1 MLRNTFFVTTALLVT
16 PVLLVAALLTA
27 CTGSEEP
34 ASLPSSGI
42 DLNGMDASVR
52 PQDDFFAY
60 VNGRWLSDT
69 EIPADKTSW
78 GTFDILRE
86 RTLEQL
92 HRIVEQLPAEPTSH
106 NAELVITLYRDILAA
121 HSDAIHSLHALEP
134 LLGRINELESHDQLP
149 ALFAELWRVG
159 ATTPIASWVGQDR
172 RDSRRHVVYLSQ
184 AGLGLPDRDYYSDE
198 SERGQYLRSAY
209 QHYLE
214 TLLELAGDGR
224 EKTARTTAILDLET
238 RLAQHHWS
246 RVDNRDAERTYN
258 ATTPQELLHTLT
270 DDWQRYFD
278 TLELTDQPRY
288 IIRQPDYLANL
299 QPLLAATPIPVWR
312 DYLKIHLLRAYAPW
326 LGSRFDEAYFD
337 FYGRELGGAE
347 QPEPLWKRALTSV
360 NNHLGDALGQLYVE
374 RHFPPAARERML
386 TMVDNLRLAFADAIT
401 ESAWMSQETQQRALE
416 KLNALTVKIGYPNEW
431 RDYSALQLQPGDLVG
446 NLQRIRLWH
455 HARDVALLDQPVDPE
470 EWFMPV
476 QTVNAYYSPTM
487 NEIVFPAA
495 ILQPPFFDLAADDA
509 VNYGAIGGVIGHE
522 IGHAFDDQG
531 SRYDADGNL
540 NNWWT
545 EQDRARFDALGQQLV
560 RQFSEYEVLPGEFI
574 NGELTL
580 GENIGD
586 LGGLSM
592 AIRAYRLALNGHE
605 PLVLD
610 GFTGEQRVFIGWA
623 QAWRVKRRDEFVRSL
638 LRTGPHS
645 QPEFRVNGVIVNID
659 DFHQTFGTSPDDRL
673 YKPAADRVRIW

>member
-1 MLRNTFFVTTALLVT
+1 MPRNTVFATATAVLMS
-16 PVLLVAALLTA
+16 VLLAA
-27 CTGSEEP
+27 CTSNEEP
-34 ASLPSSGI
+34 ASQLHSGI
-42 DLNGMDASVR
+42 DLSGMDTSER
-52 PQDDFFAY
+52 PQDDLFAH
-60 VNGRWLSDT
+60 VNGRWLRDT

-92 HRIVEQLPAEPTSH
+92 HRIVEGLPAEPDSH
-106 NAELVITLYRDILAA
+106 NAELIVTLHRDILAA
-121 HSDAIHSLHALEP
+121 HNDPVHSLDALTP
-134 LLGRINELESHDQLP
+134 LLSQISELKSHDQLP
-149 ALFAELWRVG
+149 ALFAELWQVG
-159 ATTPIASWVGQDR
+159 ATTPVASWVGQDR

-184 AGLGLPDRDYYSDE
+184 AGLGLPDRDYYLDE
-198 SERGQYLRSAY
+198 SERGQHLRRAY

-214 TLLELAGDGR
+214 TLLELAGDGGD
-224 EKTARTTAILDLET
+224 KTARTHAVLDLES

-258 ATTPQELLHTLT
+258 ATSSEVLLHTLT
-270 DDWQRYFD
+270 DHWQRYFD
-278 TLELTDQPRY
+278 TLDLTDQTHY
-288 IIRQPDYLANL
+288 IVRQPDYLIHL
-299 QPLLAATPIPVWR
+299 QPLLEDTALPVWR

-326 LGSRFDEAYFD
+326 LGSDFDAAYFD

-347 QPEPLWKRALTSV
+347 QPEPLWKRALTSI
-360 NNHLGDALGQLYVE
+360 NNHLGDALGELYVE
-374 RHFPPAARERML
+374 QHFPPAARDRML
-386 TMVDNLRLAFADAIT
+386 TMVENLRLAFADAIT
-401 ESAWMSQETQQRALE
+401 ESAWMTQETQQRALE
-416 KLNALTVKIGYPNEW
+416 KLNALSVKIGYPTQW
-431 RDYSALQLQPGDLVG
+431 RDYSALHLQPDDLVG
-446 NLQRIRLWH
+446 NLQRIRLWR

-531 SRYDADGNL
+531 SRYDANGNL
-540 NNWWT
+540 NNWWS

-560 RQFSEYEVLPGEFI
+560 KQFSEYEALPGEFI

-592 AIRAYRLALNGHE
+592 AVRAYRLTLNGKE
-605 PLVLD
+605 SPTLD

-623 QAWRVKRRDEFVRSL
+623 QAWRVKRREEFVRSL

-645 QPEFRVNGVIVNID
+645 QPRFRVNGVVVNID
-659 DFHQTFGTSPDDRL
+659 DFHTAFDTRPDDRL
-673 YKPAADRVRIW
+673 YKPAADRIRIW

>member
-1 MLRNTFFVTTALLVT
+1 MPRNPFFT
-16 PVLLVAALLTA
+16 PVLTLFAVWLLVA
-27 CTGSEEP
+27 CTPGDDA
-34 ASLPSSGI
+34 ASLPPSGI
-42 DLNGMDASVR
+42 DLSGMDTSVR
-52 PQDDFFAY
+52 PQDDLFAY
-60 VNGRWLSDT
+60 VNGRWLSET

-92 HRIVEQLPAEPTSH
+92 HHIVEQLPAEPTDH
-106 NAELVITLYRDILAA
+106 NAELVTTLYRDILSA
-121 HSDAIHSLHALEP
+121 HDDPVQSLDALAP
-134 LLGRINELESHDQLP
+134 LLNSINDLESHNQLP
-149 ALFAELWRVG
+149 TVFAELWRAGV
-159 ATTPIASWVGQDR
+159 TTPVASWVGQDR
-172 RDSRRHVVYLSQ
+172 RNSRQHVVYLSQ
-184 AGLGLPDRDYYSDE
+184 AGLGLPDRDYYFDE
-198 SERGQYLRSAY
+198 SERGQQLRSAY
-209 QHYLE
+209 RHYLE
-214 TLLELAGDGR
+214 NLLELAGDGQ
-224 EKTARTTAILDLET
+224 EKAARTSAVLDLET
-238 RLAQHHWS
+238 RLAGHHWS

-258 ATTPQELLHTLT
+258 ATSARELLQTLT
-270 DDWQRYFD
+270 DDWQRYFE

-288 IIRQPDYLANL
+288 IVRQPDYLVQL
-299 QPLLAATPIPVWR
+299 QPLLDDTDLSVWR

-326 LGSRFDEAYFD
+326 LGSEFDAAYFD

-347 QPEPLWKRALTSV
+347 QPEPLWKRALTSI

-374 RHFPPAARERML
+374 QHFPPAARERML
-386 TMVDNLRLAFADAIT
+386 TMVEHLRDAFAGAIT
-401 ESAWMSQETQQRALE
+401 ESAWMSQETRQQALA
-416 KLNALTVKIGYPNEW
+416 KLSALNVKIGYPDEW
-431 RDYSALQLQPGDLVG
+431 RDYSALHLQPGDLVG
-446 NLQRIRLWH
+446 NLQRIRLWR
-455 HARDVALLDQPVDPE
+455 HARDVALLDQPVDPQ

-531 SRYDADGNL
+531 SRYDAEGNL

-545 EQDRARFDALGQQLV
+545 EQDRARFEALGQQLV
-560 RQFSEYEVLPGEFI
+560 GQFSQYEALPGEFI

-586 LGGLSM
+586 LGGLTM
-592 AIRAYRLALNGHE
+592 AMRAYRLMLNGSE
-605 PLVLD
+605 PPVLD

-645 QPEFRVNGVIVNID
+645 QPEFRVNGVVVNID
-659 DFHQTFGTSPDDRL
+659 AFHRAFDTHPADRL
-673 YKPAADRVRIW
+673 YKPAAERIHIW